1 MALQLH
7 EHPIQSPQLFIDIE
21 AYWPRLTEDAKAKL
35 FRQLHGLEPQLF
47 ESIALEAPAE
57 TPCQQPITN
66 GSLAT
71 TSHSSTRQSES
82 RRARVALPAERRPN
96 RTTAPHRA
104 GYPRDA
110 GLRASSAAQPIS
122 ERTSTAPP
130 TGQRTSPA
138 AINPSYGTPRC
149 FEGIPEDVLAELGAS
164 SPEEYLMKDENVFLL
179 DVFEA
184 VQKNEGDTWKVAIR
198 RRFQSMAIHN
208 LVSYLSLT
216 TYNRKK
222 YQILPDMITI
232 AMMNQTEASH
242 NEDLLHQMKNY
253 QHCGER
259 YLLLSQELSLGQML
273 LLSPTQAS
281 FYERRLPLRKANRNL
296 HIEKLRVQAA
306 NINPNVLAKAEQI
319 AWHLCMW
326 ANAAW
331 SQRMTN
337 WPPQISNKRRR
348 GDHGYGYQL
357 SQPICTPLPGQQ
369 ISAAYYMPSADQL
382 SSRLGEQPRQL
393 IHPDEVY
400 VVAADQLS
408 ARLGEQPRQLI
419 HPDEGY
425 VAAADQLSARLG
437 EQPRQTIIPEG
448 FPMASMGINSS
459 LIREQNSQSMN
470 LEDYSISS
478 GVDNNTLLISQTV
491 PSHTAMAQLGS
502 TPAPSN
508 WED

>member
-138 AINPSYGTPRC
+138 PINPSYGTPRC

-184 VQKNEGDTWKVAIR
+184 VQKNAGDTWKVAIR

-208 LVSYLSLT
+208 L
-216 TYNRKK
+216 
-222 YQILPDMITI
+222 
-232 AMMNQTEASH
+232 
-242 NEDLLHQMKNY
+242 
-253 QHCGER
+253 HCGER

>member
-7 EHPIQSPQLFIDIE
+7 EHPIQDPQLFIDIE
-21 AYWPRLTEDAKAKL
+21 AYWPRLTEDGKTKL
-35 FRQLHGLEPQLF
+35 FRQLHRLEPQLF
-47 ESIALEAPAE
+47 ESIALEAPAG
-57 TPCQQPITN
+57 TSCQQSIIN

-71 TSHSSTRQSES
+71 TSHSPTRQSEPQ
-82 RRARVALPAERRPN
+82 RARVALPVERRPN

-104 GYPRDA
+104 GHPRDA
-110 GLRASSAAQPIS
+110 GLRASSAAQPMS

-138 AINPSYGTPRC
+138 PTNPSYSTPRC

-208 LVSYLSLT
+208 LVNYLSLT

-232 AMMNQTEASH
+232 AKMNQTEASN
-242 NEDLLHQMKNY
+242 NEDLLNQMKNY

-296 HIEKLRVQAA
+296 HIEKLRVQAV

-357 SQPICTPLPGQQ
+357 PQPMCTPLPGQQ
-369 ISAAYYMPSADQL
+369 ISAAYHMPSADQL
-382 SSRLGEQPRQL
+382 TARLGEQPRQL

-400 VVAADQLS
+400 V
-408 ARLGEQPRQLI
+408 
-419 HPDEGY
+419 
-425 VAAADQLSARLG
+425 AAADQLTARLG

-448 FPMASMGINSS
+448 FPMVSMGINSP
-459 LIREQNSQSMN
+459 LIREQNSQTMD

-478 GVDNNTLLISQTV
+478 GVDNSTLLNSQIV
-491 PSHTAMAQLGS
+491 PSPTSMAQLGS

-508 WED
+508 WEN